1 MNSTSDWT
9 CLLYTSGKMDIHIT
23 PQGQAEIR
31 GVIHHFNAMVR
42 SLRSLIADYEEQ
54 VRRTER
60 SNGEYFTAMIRGE
73 LSPEQVAE
81 EHAGLRY
88 LYGESAIVDLEERR
102 TEAEVLRKLAGEYS
116 RLADTLYGA
125 DAVSYTHLYRLIPIL
140 FSQQHQRQHQ
150 YQQ

>member
-1 MNSTSDWT
+1 MQDFLKIAEIILLVAALIFALAGYFAGYFIRQIVNPIAELSDG
-9 CLLYTSGKMDIHIT
+9 LKQIEDGKMDIHIT

-81 EHAGLRY
+81 EHAEFFTDPYVLVGLY
-88 LYGESAIVDLEERR
+88 L
-102 TEAEVLRKLAGEYS
+102 
-116 RLADTLYGA
+116 
-125 DAVSYTHLYRLIPIL
+125 
-140 FSQQHQRQHQ
+140 
-150 YQQ
+150 